1 MTRIYISE
9 HGSDKNDGRTRQTP
23 IYSWK
28 RASKLAAG
36 YLEISVDSA
45 STRKGSQGTLRETA
59 HTNNQ
64 VTLLTH

>member
-28 RASKLAAG
+28 RASKLAG
-36 YLEISVDSA
+36 HLEISVDSA
-45 STRKGSQGTLRETA
+45 STRKRLIRELCGRQRTGATKSQC
-59 HTNNQ
+59 
-64 VTLLTH
+64 

>member
-9 HGSDKNDGRTRQTP
+9 HGSDKT
-23 IYSWK
+23 
-28 RASKLAAG
+28 
-36 YLEISVDSA
+36 EE
-45 STRKGSQGTLRETA
+45 GSQGTLRETA